1 MKMFVKNK
9 WLEGF
14 LDYYKS
20 SQEYRIQTRGFINL
34 EKLDDA
40 YFIRPKSIIMVINYL
55 REFGII
61 AVLRKIKSRLQ
72 EKFRNEKYV
81 SCGIGIILETA
92 DDDKFAIGD
101 LVAFIAPLHPALTER
116 IVLPKELII
125 KINPSVI
132 LNIPNN
138 IIAYKKIEKNQGS
151 QIWWQKIRGW
161 SIYSGEKLIN
171 ENIDKILEK
180 TKDCIINA
188 DWEKMEYFNIENPSA
203 ITEIREKIID
213 KKTDKKTAVLFG
225 YGNYAKTQILPNIK
239 KHINILAVHEI
250 DPAQIYFEK
259 KIKLDTSPIPRL
271 KEKYG
276 AFFIAGF
283 HHTHAELAI
292 QAINQNAYAVIEK
305 PIVTEKKQL
314 DDLTAAIQKNN
325 GNIFSCFH
333 KRYSPFND
341 LAVKDLNILNNDP
354 ISYHCIVHEQSQP
367 LLYWYNWPNS
377 KSPLLYNG
385 CHWIDHFLFLN
396 NFNKLKYYGAGSNSE
411 KNTFNA
417 WIELENGAFFTMTLS
432 DKGSDYRGV
441 QDYVELRTK
450 KSTVKIINDSIYSSE
465 NKNGIIRKKTI
476 NKMDNYKLMYE
487 KIAEKINR
495 NEKGDTME
503 SIKISAEIILFL
515 EDLLTTNLKI

>member
-1 MKMFVKNK
+1 MKIFVQNK
-9 WLEGF
+9 WQEGF

-20 SQEYRIQTRGFINL
+20 PREYRMQTRGFVNL
-34 EKLDDA
+34 EKLEDA

-61 AVLRKIKSRLQ
+61 AVLRKIQSRLQ
-72 EKFRNEKYV
+72 EKYRNEKYI
-81 SCGIGIILETA
+81 SCGVGIIIETA
-92 DDDKFAIGD
+92 NDNKFAIGD
-101 LVAFIAPLHPALTER
+101 LVAFIAPLHPALAER
-116 IVLPKELII
+116 VVLPKELII
-125 KINPSVI
+125 KIDSSVI
-132 LNIPNN
+132 SNIPNN
-138 IIAYKKIEKNQGS
+138 IIAYKKIGKKQES
-151 QIWWQKIRGW
+151 QIWWQEIRGW
-161 SIYSGEKLIN
+161 SIYSGKKIADETIN
-171 ENIDKILEK
+171 KILGK
-180 TKDCIINA
+180 TKDYIANI
-188 DWEKMEYFNIENPSA
+188 DWGETEYFNIKNQSA
-203 ITEIREKIID
+203 IAEIKEKNPD

-239 KHINILAVHEI
+239 KHINLLAIHEI

-271 KEKYG
+271 KKKYD

-305 PIVTEKKQL
+305 PIITEKKQL
-314 DDLTAAIQKNN
+314 NDLITAIQKNN

-341 LAVKDLNILNNDP
+341 LVVKDLNILSNDS
-354 ISYHCIVHEQSQP
+354 ISYHCVIHEQTQP

-396 NFNKLKYYGAGSNSE
+396 NFNKPKYCGAYSNS
-411 KNTFNA
+411 KKDSFNA

-441 QDYVELRTK
+441 QDYIEIRTK
-450 KSTVKIINDSIYSSE
+450 DSTVKIINDSNYISE
-465 NKNGIIRKKTI
+465 NKNGIIRKKII
-476 NKMDNYKLMYE
+476 NKMDNYKLMYQ
-487 KIAEKINR
+487 KIAEKINN
-495 NEKGDTME
+495 NEKGDSME
-503 SIKISAEIILFL
+503 SIKISAETILIL
-515 EDLLTTNLKI
+515 EDLLMVNLKI